1 MRARALLFLRLLVR
15 PMWRE
20 PVRTALTVFAVA
32 LGVGVVIAIEAAGRA
47 AAGSFRSSL
56 ETVAGK
62 ADYEITAAGGVPEG
76 LLAHLARLPL
86 PLELAPRLEG
96 AARLAAT
103 GAPVHLVGVDLV
115 AEAALVP
122 ARGAEFLEA
131 LHGPD
136 SIWCGRAVC
145 TGPGE
150 RLRLVI
156 HDSVREFTVRG
167 LLEGA
172 DSDSTLVLDIAA
184 AQEALRKSGRLDR
197 IEVRLLGP
205 APADLEAQLRRA
217 LPDGVLLRPA
227 GARREENRKMM
238 AAFRWNLRVLSFI
251 ALIVGAFLIYNT
263 IAVSVVR
270 RRAQIGI
277 VRALGATRAEVAC
290 AFLAEG
296 ALFGCSGAL
305 LGLACGRLMAEGA
318 LRLTAA
324 TVETLY
330 AAGGAAS
337 VSLDAGMV
345 GLAFAV
351 GVPTALASALAP
363 ALEAARVSPVE
374 ALAAG
379 RHHWERRLA
388 VRRNLAASAA
398 LAGAA
403 AALSFGPP
411 LGGKPVLGYLAA
423 LLLIAAMSL
432 AMPALIAAAAR
443 LNLAGIAGIEAQL
456 ALRSLRASL
465 GRSSV
470 LAGALATAAA
480 MMVAVAVLVG
490 SFRETV
496 SVWLEQQLSADFY
509 LQPASAGG
517 AERDATLD
525 AALAAELARLDEVAE
540 VERFRAY
547 DISFNGLPA
556 YLAGIETELARRRG
570 KLRFLPGQNREV
582 ILARLGEGDYAVVSE
597 PFAAKHGLQPGDRL
611 RLPLAGRAAEFEVLG
626 VYYDY
631 SNERGYVVVDR
642 AVLLGYLPDPAPT
655 SLAIYLKDGAD
666 PAAARDAIAR
676 ACQDRQVRL
685 ISSRNL
691 LEEALGIFDRTFA
704 ITWALEAIAVSVAV
718 IGMAGALLAL
728 VIDRR
733 RELALVRF
741 LGGTARQLRRLLV
754 AEAAALGL
762 LGLLA
767 GGALGL
773 LLALILIFVINKQS
787 FGWTIQ
793 LHWPVGLLAAALGL
807 VYLATLAASLYP
819 ARVARK
825 LNPVE
830 VIHEE

>member
-1 MRARALLFLRLLVR
+1 VRARALVFVRLLVR
-15 PMWRE
+15 PMLRE
-20 PVRTALTVFAVA
+20 PVRTALTVLAVA
-32 LGVGVVIAIEAAGRA
+32 LGVGVVVAIEAAGRA
-47 AAGSFRSSL
+47 AVGSFRSSL

-76 LLAHLARLPL
+76 LLARLARLPL

-96 AARLAAT
+96 SARLAAA

-122 ARGAEFLEA
+122 VQGAEFLEA
-131 LHGPD
+131 WRKPD

-145 TGPGE
+145 ASPGE

-156 HDSVREFTVRG
+156 HDSTHDYTVRG
-167 LLEGA
+167 LLDGA
-172 DSDSTLVLDIAA
+172 ELDFTLILDIAA
-184 AQEALRKSGRLDR
+184 AQEVLRKSGRLDR

-205 APADLEAQLRRA
+205 APADLEAQLRKA
-217 LPDGVLLRPA
+217 LPDGILLRPA
-227 GARREENRKMM
+227 GARREENQKML

-270 RRAQIGI
+270 RRAEIGLL
-277 VRALGATRAEVAC
+277 RALGATRAGVAA

-296 ALFGCSGAL
+296 ALFGGIGAL
-305 LGLACGRLMAEGA
+305 VGLACGRLMAEGA
-318 LRLTAA
+318 LRLIAA

-330 AAGGAAS
+330 AAGAPAS
-337 VSLDAGMV
+337 VRLDSGLL

-351 GVPTALASALAP
+351 GIPTALASALAP
-363 ALEAARVSPVE
+363 ALEAARVAPVE
-374 ALAAG
+374 ALAPG
-379 RHHWERRLA
+379 RYHWERRLA
-388 VRRNLAASAA
+388 ARRNLAVSAA
-398 LAGAA
+398 LAAA
-403 AALSFGPP
+403 AAVASFGPP
-411 LGGKPVLGYLAA
+411 LGGRPVLGYLAA
-423 LLLIAAMSL
+423 LLLIAAMALS
-432 AMPALIAAAAR
+432 MPALIAAAAR
-443 LNLAGIAGIEAQL
+443 LKLAGLAGIEAQL

-470 LAGALATAAA
+470 LAGALATAVA
-480 MMVAVAVLVG
+480 MMIAVAVLVG

-509 LQPASAGG
+509 LQPASAAG

-525 AALAAELARLDEVAE
+525 AGLAAELARLDEVAE
-540 VERFRAY
+540 VERFRTY

-556 YLAGIETELARRRG
+556 YLAGVETELARRRG
-570 KLRFLPGQNREV
+570 KLRFLPGQNREA
-582 ILARLGEGDYAVVSE
+582 ILARLGEGDYAIVSE
-597 PFAAKHGLQPGDRL
+597 PFSAKHSLRPGDRL

-676 ACQDRQVRL
+676 ACHDRQVRL

-754 AEAAALGL
+754 AEAAVLGL

-773 LLALILIFVINKQS
+773 LLALILILINKQS